1 MLQNRICSQVN
12 TQEPTLTQS
21 QTAPTPP
28 PPPSPHHPP
37 FFRPYKEPNILIS
50 TSLYANWMKD
60 VQFFFFIFLQS
71 RLSYTLKR
79 CFTTSK
85 KFI

>member
-12 TQEPTLTQS
+12 TQEPTLTQT

-28 PPPSPHHPP
+28 PPPLSPHHPP

-60 VQFFFFIFLQS
+60 VQFLFFFSFFSSLAF
-71 RLSYTLKR
+71 RTL
-79 CFTTSK
+79 
-85 KFI
+85 